1 MTLATDIA
9 GDMAQMDGIETV
21 TLTGYRSGS
30 TVTDT
35 SVTALRRQL
44 SHRELQLG
52 GPVGLEPTDM
62 VWHLQENTITTI
74 VPAPGDTITDGDS
87 VVWTILSAS
96 KETLGTRWRCPSRRQ
111 V

>member
-9 GDMAQMDGIETV
+9 NDMADMDGIETV

-35 SVTALRRQL
+35 SVTALRRAL
-44 SHRELQLG
+44 SHREVDAG
-52 GPVGLEPTDM
+52 GPVGLDPSDL
-62 VWHLQENTITTI
+62 VWHLQANTITTI

-87 VVWTILSAS
+87 VVWTVISAS
-96 KETLGTRWRCPSRRQ
+96 KETLGTRWRCLTRKQ
-111 V
+111 T